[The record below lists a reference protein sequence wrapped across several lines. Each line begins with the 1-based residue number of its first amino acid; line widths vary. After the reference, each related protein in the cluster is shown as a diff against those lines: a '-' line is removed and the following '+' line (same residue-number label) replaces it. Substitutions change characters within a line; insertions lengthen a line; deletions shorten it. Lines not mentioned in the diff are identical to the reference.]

1 MADEIK
7 KTGLFESDFKL
18 KFGIKFCVLAIAGVL
33 SFTLTLHMIL
43 DKSLEGSYA
52 NAIYTM
58 SDLKIRIF
66 PLIFASFYSIFIL
79 GLITVALIVIALL
92 YSHKIAGPIFR
103 IEKNLEAIG
112 WGDLTVNTKFR
123 GNDQLMS
130 LAEDV
135 NTMVRAL
142 NHTVRGGTEAFEAI
156 SRAEER
162 LSSLLEHENPS
173 EEDLRKE
180 LGTLK
185 GAIADLKR
193 LTEGVRIKD

>member
-18 KFGIKFCVLAIAGVL
+18 KFGIKFCLLAIAGVL
-33 SFTLTLHMIL
+33 SFTLTLHLIL

-66 PLIFASFYSIFIL
+66 PLIFAAFYSIFIL

-103 IEKNLEAIG
+103 LEKNLEAIG

-135 NTMVRAL
+135 NTMVRSL
-142 NHTVRGGTEAFEAI
+142 NHTVRGGTDAFEAI
-156 SRAEER
+156 NRAHQR
-162 LSSLLEHENPS
+162 LSSVLERENPS

-180 LGTLK
+180 LDVLK
-185 GAIADLKR
+185 GAIAELKR

>member
-7 KTGLFESDFKL
+7 KAGLFESDFKL

-33 SFTLTLHMIL
+33 SFTLTLHLIL
-43 DKSLEGSYA
+43 GKTLEGTYA

-58 SDLKIRIF
+58 YDLKIRIF

-103 IEKNLEAIG
+103 IGKNLEAIG

-130 LAEDV
+130 LADDI
-135 NTMVRAL
+135 NKMVRSL
-142 NHTVRGGTEAFEAI
+142 NHTVRGGAEALEEI
-156 SRAEER
+156 GRAQQR
-162 LSSLLEHENPS
+162 LASVIDMENPS
-173 EEDLRKE
+173 EEEIRKE
-180 LGTLK
+180 LDALKVAIARLK
-185 GAIADLKR
+185 G

>member
-7 KTGLFESDFKL
+7 KAGLFESDFKL
-18 KFGIKFCVLAIAGVL
+18 KFGIKFCVLAIVGVL
-33 SFTLTLHMIL
+33 SFTLTLHLIL
-43 DKSLEGSYA
+43 GKTLEGTYA

-58 SDLKIRIF
+58 YALKIKIF

-79 GLITVALIVIALL
+79 GFITLALVAISLF
-92 YSHKIAGPIFR
+92 YSHKIAGPVFR

-130 LAEDV
+130 LAEDLNV
-135 NTMVRAL
+135 MVRSL
-142 NHTVRGGTEAFEAI
+142 NHSVRGGAEALESIRQAHQ
-156 SRAEER
+156 R
-162 LSSLLEHENPS
+162 LSSIVGQENPS
-173 EEDLRKE
+173 EEELRRE
-180 LGTLK
+180 IDALK
-185 GAIADLKR
+185 GAIAQLKR

>member
-1 MADEIK
+1 MADDMK
-7 KTGLFESDFKL
+7 KTGLFEPDFKL
-18 KFGIKFCVLAIAGVL
+18 KFGIKFCLLAIAGVL
-33 SFTLTLHMIL
+33 SFTLTLHLIL

-79 GLITVALIVIALL
+79 GLITVALIIIALL

-112 WGDLTVNTKFR
+112 WGDLTVSTKFR

-135 NTMVRAL
+135 NAMVRSL
-142 NHTVRGGTEAFEAI
+142 NHTVRGGAEAFEAV
-156 SRAEER
+156 SRSHQR
-162 LSSLLEHENPS
+162 LSSVLEHENPS

-180 LGTLK
+180 LDALK

>member
-18 KFGIKFCVLAIAGVL
+18 KFGIKFCLLAIAGVL
-33 SFTLTLHMIL
+33 SFTLTLHLIL

-135 NTMVRAL
+135 NTMVRSL
-142 NHTVRGGTEAFEAI
+142 NHTVRGAVEAFEAV
-156 SRAEER
+156 SRAHQR
-162 LSSLLEHENPS
+162 LSSVLEHENPS

-180 LGTLK
+180 LDALK

>member
-18 KFGIKFCVLAIAGVL
+18 KFGIKFCILAIAGVL

-135 NTMVRAL
+135 NTMVRSL
-142 NHTVRGGTEAFEAI
+142 NHTVRGGIEAFEAI
-156 SRAEER
+156 SSAEER
-162 LSSLLEHENPS
+162 LSSVLERENPS

-180 LGTLK
+180 LDALK

-193 LTEGVRIKD
+193 LTEGIRIKD